1 MSDDLRAYAGE
12 ATAED
17 WDKVPFPAKQQ
28 LGFHDEVPN
37 GVRQGRSINDFTGKA
52 PEELLGSADIS
63 ERQDGHVVLKSEVTY
78 HLDPAPVLSPY
89 TNPADAPAGAGVAVA
104 ADRAEES
111 LVGTIPTGSVDK
123 VLAWVG
129 DDKARAQLAL
139 EAEQAKPEPR
149 QSLIARLSAL

>member
-17 WDKVPFPAKQQ
+17 WDKVPFPAQQQ
-28 LGFHDEVPN
+28 LGYHAEVPN
-37 GVRQGRSINDFTGKA
+37 GVRGGRSINDFTGKG

-63 ERQDGHVVLKSEVTY
+63 ERQEGHVDLKSEVTY

-89 TNPADAPAGAGVAVA
+89 TNPADAPIVTEAVA
-104 ADRAEES
+104 EAAKQT
-111 LVGTIPTGSVDK
+111 VPGGSIDK

-139 EAEQAKPEPR
+139 EAEQGKDEPR